1 VTFPKPVEKDVAVAE
16 PEGNGGRAAPR
27 LPELL
32 RHPLAIT
39 AVSALLAGWLLPAFA
54 HQWQDRQAERELKR
68 ELATQLDRDVTTTLI
83 NARLLIDRRFP
94 EAQTGDVRLRELR
107 RARLA
112 DRTPARAAYR
122 AARER
127 ERVAGTETFV
137 RTLSAWFVTR
147 SVTRST
153 LAAHFPDSD
162 LADRWTEYANHVT
175 DYLFLAS
182 ARPQTQERGRLLS
195 SLKRYLHGGEH
206 KSWRLLRQAPRPL
219 APRKLERYSFAAGHL
234 AGTLLVRKN
243 ALAQDVIRAHAE
255 GFSTRP
261 RDLLGDLLP
270 FVG

>member
-1 VTFPKPVEKDVAVAE
+1 LPEPVEKDAE
-16 PEGNGGRAAPR
+16 SEAKGARAAPR
-27 LPELL
+27 LPDVL

-39 AVSALLAGWLLPAFA
+39 ALSALLAGWLLPAFV

-68 ELATQLDRDVTTTLI
+68 ELATQLDRDVTTTVI
-83 NARLLIDRRFP
+83 DARLLIDRRFP
-94 EAQTGDVRLRELR
+94 EAQTGDVRLGELR
-107 RARLA
+107 RAPLA
-112 DRTPARAAYR
+112 DRTRARAAYR

-127 ERVAGTETFV
+127 ERVAGTQTFV

-162 LADRWTEYANHVT
+162 LADRWTEYANHIT

-182 ARPQTQERGRLLS
+182 ARPHARERARLLG
-195 SLKRYLHGGEH
+195 SLRRYLQGGQH
-206 KSWRLLRQAPRPL
+206 QSWRLLRQAPRPL
-219 APRKLERYSFAAGHL
+219 PLRKLERYSFAAGHL
-234 AGTLLVRKN
+234 AGTLLLRKN
-243 ALAQDVIRAHAE
+243 ALVQDVLRSHAE

-261 RDLLGDLLP
+261 RDLLGDILP